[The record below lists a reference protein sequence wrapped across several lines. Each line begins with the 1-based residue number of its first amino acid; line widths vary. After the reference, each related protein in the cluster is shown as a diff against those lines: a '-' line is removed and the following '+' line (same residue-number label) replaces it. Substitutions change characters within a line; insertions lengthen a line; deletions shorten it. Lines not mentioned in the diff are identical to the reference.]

1 MIRSSSCRWQE
12 KDQHIEEVG
21 YHHFLKS
28 WSDHDPDLIWLNKDL
43 VIARSP
49 VPINMIML
57 TFMMITWWW
66 WCWCCW
72 CCWCCQYD
80 EEETPTPLPC
90 ECESGSEGY
99 RWAEHN
105 PSVLGFGRRMILRV
119 FFFFP
124 EHVTVDPLAWH
135 LQLRMYNHVYPSDF
149 LDILISWWDTEPTDF
164 RVFMLFWSTHS
175 TVPIASI
182 FRPPLN
188 FPNYDAW
195 QKDSTISNGDQ
206 DRSIGWCHPRVA
218 SENSKQQLHEG
229 ESNGDIYPVVAWVLV
244 FNPRRCSHQCTAR
257 PSSAV
262 SPVGILEFGKTGLGL
277 VELESTRM
285 FLD

>member
-1 MIRSSSCRWQE
+1 MVVLVLLMLLMLSIWWGGNPNPLALWVWIGVRGLQMGWTQSLRIR
-12 KDQHIEEVG
+12 V
-21 YHHFLKS
+21 
-28 WSDHDPDLIWLNKDL
+28 WSENDS
-43 VIARSP
+43 A
-49 VPINMIML
+49 
-57 TFMMITWWW
+57 
-66 WCWCCW
+66 C
-72 CCWCCQYD
+72 
-80 EEETPTPLPC
+80 
-90 ECESGSEGY
+90 
-99 RWAEHN
+99 
-105 PSVLGFGRRMILRV
+105 

>member
-1 MIRSSSCRWQE
+1 MVVLVLLLLLMLW
-12 KDQHIEEVG
+12 
-21 YHHFLKS
+21 
-28 WSDHDPDLIWLNKDL
+28 IWWG
-43 VIARSP
+43 AP
-49 VPINMIML
+49 
-57 TFMMITWWW
+57 
-66 WCWCCW
+66 
-72 CCWCCQYD
+72 
-80 EEETPTPLPC
+80 PLPC

-99 RWAEHN
+99 TWAEHN
-105 PSVLGFGRRMILRV
+105 LSVVGFGRRMIMRA
-119 FFFFP
+119 FFC

-195 QKDSTISNGDQ
+195 QKDSTINNWDQ

>member
-1 MIRSSSCRWQE
+1 MVVLVLLLLMMLW
-12 KDQHIEEVG
+12 
-21 YHHFLKS
+21 
-28 WSDHDPDLIWLNKDL
+28 IWWG
-43 VIARSP
+43 AP
-49 VPINMIML
+49 
-57 TFMMITWWW
+57 
-66 WCWCCW
+66 
-72 CCWCCQYD
+72 
-80 EEETPTPLPC
+80 PLPC

-119 FFFFP
+119 FFS

-135 LQLRMYNHVYPSDF
+135 LQLIMLNHVYPSDF